1 MAGVR
6 YTAFGRKRA
15 GVRLVWGVLRME
27 GRKQKFRTVG
37 EGKAA
42 QQKAAKPPG
51 AGAMDAGGQ

>member
-6 YTAFGRKRA
+6 YTAYEKKRA
-15 GVRLVWGVLRME
+15 GGRLVWGDLRME

-37 EGKAA
+37 GGKAA

-51 AGAMDAGGQ
+51 AGAMDSGRQ